1 MIIIKVAYESEKI
14 QKQRSRI
21 IRYTVKKSQ
30 QIAI

>member
-14 QKQRSRI
+14 QKQRYRG